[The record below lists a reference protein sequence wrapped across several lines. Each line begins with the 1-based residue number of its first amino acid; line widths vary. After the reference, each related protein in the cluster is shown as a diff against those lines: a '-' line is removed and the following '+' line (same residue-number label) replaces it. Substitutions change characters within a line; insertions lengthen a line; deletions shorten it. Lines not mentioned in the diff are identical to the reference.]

1 MTKREFVIRVSSLIR
16 DSGFVILICMS
27 YMYKILAVVGWSWT
41 AIVAV
46 YLIIRLRARGEIKP
60 NEKQS

>member
-1 MTKREFVIRVSSLIR
+1 
-16 DSGFVILICMS
+16 MS

-46 YLIIRLRARGEIKP
+46 YLVIRLRHRGEV
-60 NEKQS
+60 NSHEKQS

>member
-1 MTKREFVIRVSSLIR
+1 
-16 DSGFVILICMS
+16 MS

-46 YLIIRLRARGEIKP
+46 YLIIRLTSTSSVESRLRREAKP